1 MSSAERAS
9 KRKATS
15 APIDVSPSKKELLDE
30 NSNLRVI
37 QSVDL
42 LSKLNVS
49 FASES
54 VALVVC
60 LF

>member
-1 MSSAERAS
+1 MPPARWPRPHRTVAQQLLG
-9 KRKATS
+9 
-15 APIDVSPSKKELLDE
+15 PLKELLDE

-54 VALVVC
+54 VSLVVC